1 MPFGLGDPVR
11 WKVIAA
17 DPDASPEDS
26 LPRFVEVHDGL
37 ASGAVP
43 CAVVSGTVVTIT
55 GLYYPHTPGSEQD
68 YAPMNIVHPFSRVLQ
83 RVDEPDAVPAGAF
96 RVQLEI
102 PASIRLPNFSVNA
115 QTTVQ
120 RRIAADLAGLDRGRR
135 SGTVSMRLE
144 GLAEEV
150 QQRWGRVADVRR
162 SLVSSAITVSPHVDG
177 GCVIG
182 WSRQKE
188 AGQDCLRIHAGEGVW
203 VFPAEVKFVEVLG
216 EFVAAAAAG
225 RVEEQVRPF
234 GGPAERLLTVVYAEN
249 GYTWTTTTAF
259 EPFDSENSSMPVGS
273 LWQRA
278 QRGDHDYLPWTAGV

>member
-1 MPFGLGDPVR
+1 MPFGVGDSVS
-11 WKVIAA
+11 WKVVAA
-17 DPDASPEDS
+17 DLAASPEGS

-37 ASGAVP
+37 AARDVP
-43 CAVVSGTVVTIT
+43 WALVSGTVVTIT
-55 GLYYPHTPGSEQD
+55 GLYYPHTPDSEQH
-68 YAPMNIVHPFSRVLQ
+68 YAPMNIVYPFSRVLQ
-83 RVDEPDAVPAGAF
+83 RADEPDAVPAGAF

-115 QTTVQ
+115 QTTAQ

-135 SGTVSMRLE
+135 GDTVSMRLE

-162 SLVSSAITVSPHVDG
+162 SLVSSAVTMIPQVAG

-182 WSRQKE
+182 WSRQE
-188 AGQDCLRIHAGEGVW
+188 DADQDCLRIHAGEGAW
-203 VFPAEVKFVEVLG
+203 VFPAEAKFVEVLG

-234 GGPAERLLTVVYAEN
+234 GGPVERLLTVVYAGN
-249 GYTWTTTTAF
+249 GYTWTATTAF

-278 QRGDHDYLPWTAGV
+278 QRGDHDYLPWTAGA